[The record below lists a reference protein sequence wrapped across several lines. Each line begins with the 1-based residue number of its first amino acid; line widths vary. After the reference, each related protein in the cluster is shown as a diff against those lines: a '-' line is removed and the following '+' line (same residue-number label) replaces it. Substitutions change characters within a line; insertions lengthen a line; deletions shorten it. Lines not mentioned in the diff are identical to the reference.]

1 MTRKFT
7 IIVFALVFLIGGMY
21 SPVLAKHKKKAKK
34 APVYYLSLGTSL
46 AAGVQAD
53 PLTGESYISDVSY
66 PSELA
71 DILKQDIKKL
81 RHVNL
86 GCPGENAATFMD
98 GGLCDYPKGSQFDQ
112 AVQFLHAHGKFTGLI
127 TIDLGANDVLQCVNG
142 TEFDL
147 ECIGLALNQLSSD
160 LAYIIETLRAEAPGV
175 PIVGMNY
182 YNPLLMY
189 WFQDPTIAALTAA
202 LQTQI
207 NLSLESVYSAY
218 GVPVANVAGA
228 FMADDL
234 TTDVTGPDGV
244 PNSIPDSVDLVCAWT
259 WMCSHQNI
267 HANEIGYEI
276 MAQAFYD
283 ILPEIPISKPP
294 RKRIRRHG
302 NR

>member
-1 MTRKFT
+1 MIRKIT
-7 IIVFALVFLIGGMY
+7 IVAFAAVFLIGGMS
-21 SPVLAKHKKKAKK
+21 SPVLAKHKKKGANV
-34 APVYYLSLGTSL
+34 PVYYLSLGTSL

-53 PLTGESYISDVSY
+53 PSTGESYISDASY

-71 DILKQDIKKL
+71 DILKQDIKKI

-86 GCPGENAATFMD
+86 GCPGETAATFMD
-98 GGLCDYPKGSQFDQ
+98 GGLCEYEKGSQLDQ
-112 AVQFLHAHGKFTGLI
+112 AVQFLNAHGKFTGLI

-202 LQTQI
+202 LQKQI
-207 NLSLESVYSAY
+207 SLSLESVYSAY

-228 FMADDL
+228 FMR
-234 TTDVTGPDGV
+234 
-244 PNSIPDSVDLVCAWT
+244 
-259 WMCSHQNI
+259 
-267 HANEIGYEI
+267 
-276 MAQAFYD
+276 
-283 ILPEIPISKPP
+283 SKTEH
-294 RKRIRRHG
+294 HG
-302 NR
+302 FTRG